1 MLLDIRN
8 LQIAYTET
16 VIVDGLSLHIVNNEI
31 ISLIGPNGAGKS
43 TVLKA
48 IMNLGD
54 TSVVS
59 GEIFFNGENIR
70 GVKTNQLISRGL
82 SYIPQGN
89 SVFTSL
95 TVEENLRAALSITG
109 NGSNAI
115 NTIYDHF
122 PILAAKRKA
131 RAANLSGGEKQ
142 ILGLARA
149 LVTKPRLLLLD
160 EPSIGLSPMFVSEI
174 FNNIRALKKDGTSII
189 LVEQRVK
196 EALELSDRVYI
207 LKAGRNFFEGTR
219 DEIRKSGH
227 LEQAYLG
234 G

>member
-1 MLLDIRN
+1 MLLDISN
-8 LQIAYTET
+8 IKVAYSDT

-54 TSVVS
+54 TSVVA

-70 GVKTNQLISRGL
+70 GVRTNQLISRGL

-95 TVEENLRAALSITG
+95 TVEENLRVALSITG

-115 NTIYDHF
+115 NTIYDRF

-160 EPSIGLSPMFVSEI
+160 EPSIGLSPMFVAEI